1 MIAESV
7 AYAIVNDDFELLII
21 IIKSINFI
29 NSTYGFLNWRKIAKE
44 NAQ

>member
-7 AYAIVNDDFELLII
+7 ASAIVNDDFELLII

>member
-29 NSTYGFLNWRKIAKE
+29 NSTYGFLNWRKITKE